1 MRANL
6 ASLRGPPV
14 HTNRDRICLWS
25 ADQMSQFDE
34 LASLYEEMA
43 ELPWRKDLEIPTVL
57 GLLGDLTGAA
67 VLDIGCGSGLYTRR
81 MRSRG
86 ARRVVGIDESEGMV
100 AYAKAREQQE
110 RLGIEYLVGPLP
122 ASERG
127 AFDLVLG
134 VYVLPYASTLG
145 ELHALCT
152 LAHEA
157 LRPGGRLVTL
167 PVHPDYVNDSDYYA
181 RYGFRLY
188 SEHPRQDAAPM
199 TLTLRFG
206 RHDVTVIARYWTR
219 STLENVLRTAGFRD
233 VDWRGYTMDPAV
245 ATERGADFWRNYLTA
260 PHAAILDC
268 RK

>member
-1 MRANL
+1 
-6 ASLRGPPV
+6 
-14 HTNRDRICLWS
+14 
-25 ADQMSQFDE
+25 MSQFDE

-67 VLDIGCGSGLYTRR
+67 VLDIGCGSGVYTRR
-81 MRSRG
+81 IRSCG

-100 AYAKAREQQE
+100 AYAKAREREE

-122 ASERG
+122 ASEHG
-127 AFDLVLG
+127 TFDLVLG
-134 VYVLPYASTLG
+134 VYVLPYATTRG
-145 ELHALCT
+145 ELRALCT
-152 LAHEA
+152 VAHEA
-157 LRPGGRLVTL
+157 LRPGGRFVTL
-167 PVHPDYVNDSDYYA
+167 PVNPDYVNDSDYYA

-188 SEHPRQDAAPM
+188 SEHPRQDASPM

-206 RHDVTVIARYWTR
+206 GHDVTVIARYWTR
-219 STLENVLRTAGFRD
+219 STLEDVVRTAGFRD
-233 VDWRGYTMDPAV
+233 VEWRGYTMDPAV
-245 ATERGADFWRNYLTA
+245 AAERGADFWRNYLTA

>member
-1 MRANL
+1 
-6 ASLRGPPV
+6 
-14 HTNRDRICLWS
+14 
-25 ADQMSQFDE
+25 MSQFDE

-43 ELPWRKDLEIPTVL
+43 ELPWRKDLEIPTVF

-67 VLDIGCGSGLYTRR
+67 VLDIGCGSGVYTRR
-81 MRSRG
+81 IRRRG

-122 ASERG
+122 ASEHG
-127 AFDLVLG
+127 TFDLVLG
-134 VYVLPYASTLG
+134 VYVLPYATTRG
-145 ELHALCT
+145 ELRALCT
-152 LAHEA
+152 VAHEA
-157 LRPGGRLVTL
+157 LRPGGRFVTI
-167 PVHPDYVNDSDYYA
+167 PVNPDYVNDSDYYA
-181 RYGFRLY
+181 RYGFRLS

-206 RHDVTVIARYWTR
+206 GHDVTVIARYWTK
-219 STLENVLRTAGFRD
+219 STLEDVVRTAGFRD
-233 VDWRGYTMDPAV
+233 VEWRGYTMDPAV
-245 ATERGADFWRNYLTA
+245 AAERGANFWRNYLTA